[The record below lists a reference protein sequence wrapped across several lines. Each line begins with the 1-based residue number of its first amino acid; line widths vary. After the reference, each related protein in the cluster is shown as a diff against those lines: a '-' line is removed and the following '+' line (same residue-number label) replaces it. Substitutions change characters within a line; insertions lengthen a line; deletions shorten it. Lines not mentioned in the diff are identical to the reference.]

1 MDRGALYTSLF
12 ELAKELDEDETR
24 NIENWLKNGGEF
36 PSPAARSPP
45 QAQAAGPPADIVEDE
60 DEEGEWPEYHLED
73 FETGSSEANGDMN
86 EDAENS
92 EEEDEDDDSHASAID
107 MHRAWPD
114 EEEDDSEVDHMQMD
128 HRARR
133 AHLRGKSS
141 GEMIECSICADEF
154 DKTEFPETT
163 QITSNC
169 HHKSD
174 DRVCIYCL
182 QQSIATAV
190 TEGQLHLVIC
200 PFCPEKLSH
209 NEVKKYATKEVFAR
223 YEYLKLMATPD
234 LVMCL
239 GLDCGSGQIHPNASE
254 NPMMI
259 CEACSFKTCAVH
271 KLPWHE
277 GQTCEEFDMDDSQI
291 ERLEEA
297 EATAKLLAKEHAQVC
312 PNCLNGV
319 SRIDGCD
326 HMTCK
331 KGRCGNEWCY
341 VCGASYEKIKAIGEE
356 AHAVHC
362 MYHPRRVNMRR
373 DQERAAQGQ
382 LTQMVHG
389 GPISEALEQARGR
402 RNERVRAELRPLA
415 AQAAERRMREMEQ
428 QKKEEEKTGTKK
440 RKLNLH
446 APWEET

>member
-1 MDRGALYTSLF
+1 
-12 ELAKELDEDETR
+12 
-24 NIENWLKNGGEF
+24 
-36 PSPAARSPP
+36 
-45 QAQAAGPPADIVEDE
+45 
-60 DEEGEWPEYHLED
+60 
-73 FETGSSEANGDMN
+73 
-86 EDAENS
+86 
-92 EEEDEDDDSHASAID
+92 
-107 MHRAWPD
+107 
-114 EEEDDSEVDHMQMD
+114 
-128 HRARR
+128 
-133 AHLRGKSS
+133 
-141 GEMIECSICADEF
+141 
-154 DKTEFPETT
+154 
-163 QITSNC
+163 
-169 HHKSD
+169 
-174 DRVCIYCL
+174 
-182 QQSIATAV
+182 
-190 TEGQLHLVIC
+190 
-200 PFCPEKLSH
+200 
-209 NEVKKYATKEVFAR
+209 
-223 YEYLKLMATPD
+223 
-234 LVMCL
+234 
-239 GLDCGSGQIHPNASE
+239 
-254 NPMMI
+254 
-259 CEACSFKTCAVH
+259 
-271 KLPWHE
+271 
-277 GQTCEEFDMDDSQI
+277 MDDSQI

-326 HMTCK
+326 HMTCKFYPFSNLLERETDDK

-415 AQAAERRMREMEQ
+415 AQAAERRMREIDQ
-428 QKKEEEKTGTKK
+428 QKKEEEKAGTKK